1 MTGNIHMKTM
11 QSRSRKAPAPALAAP
26 THQEISA
33 RAEQIWRQ
41 RGRPMDA
48 DEEIWLEA
56 ERQLRLGNSSLTTL
70 KPEGFKS
77 DRLMEELEDHYP
89 NSDGR
94 ATTSL

>member
-1 MTGNIHMKTM
+1 
-11 QSRSRKAPAPALAAP
+11 
-26 THQEISA
+26 
-33 RAEQIWRQ
+33 
-41 RGRPMDA
+41 MDA